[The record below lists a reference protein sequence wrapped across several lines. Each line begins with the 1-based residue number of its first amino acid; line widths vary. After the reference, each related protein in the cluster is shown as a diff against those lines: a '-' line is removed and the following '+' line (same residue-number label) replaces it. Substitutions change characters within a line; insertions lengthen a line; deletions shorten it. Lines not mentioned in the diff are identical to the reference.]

1 MKLQFSGSPEV
12 TATRERVWA
21 ALLDPRFVAASAP
34 GVEDVEVISP
44 ERYDLHLGLGV
55 AFIKVHVV
63 MHVLMHDLE
72 PGRRAKLTATGT
84 APGTEV
90 EVRSHIRIEELSTDR
105 QRLNWVAEGEVHGAL
120 AGLGARLLEGVV
132 RSFTED
138 FWNDFARRVSAGG
151 TAQIPSSA
159 DGP

>member
-1 MKLQFSGSPEV
+1 MKLQLSGSPEI
-12 TATRERVWA
+12 TATREQVWT

-44 ERYDLHLGLGV
+44 ERYDLHLGIGV
-55 AFIKVHVV
+55 AFLKVHIV
-63 MHVLMHDLE
+63 MHVLMHDLH
-72 PGRRAKLTATGT
+72 PQKSASLTASGT

-90 EVRSHIRIEELSTDR
+90 EVRSQVRIEELDPGR
-105 QRLNWVAEGEVHGAL
+105 QRLNWEAEGEVHGAL
-120 AGLGARLLEGVV
+120 AGLGARLLEGIV

-151 TAQIPSSA
+151 GT
-159 DGP
+159 